1 MTFEL
6 NNLEK
11 IEVITSRLRNLAYNK
26 YNLELSL
33 LELSA
38 LSNDSDNGSLS
49 VTKQISDVN
58 SQMTIL
64 ENEILVLQA

>member
-6 NNLEK
+6 TNVEK

-26 YNLELSL
+26 YNLQLSL

-38 LSNDSDNGSLS
+38 LSNDSDTVS
-49 VTKQISDVN
+49 VTKQIEDVN

>member
-6 NNLEK
+6 NNVEK

-38 LSNDSDNGSLS
+38 LSNDSDAGSLS
-49 VTKQISDVN
+49 VTKQIEDVN

-64 ENEILVLQA
+64 ENEILVLQP